1 MKFPSDGKGS
11 GLFDRSVDMK
21 IRKVLL
27 VRSAPAT
34 EQFGDESFL
43 PLGMA
48 YIAAVLVKAG
58 FEVRVEDLL
67 VTRKKTDEFLK
78 EVVSFAPQV
87 VGFTGVT
94 SVANSV
100 YRVAD
105 QIRQAIPGVCFF
117 MGGPHATALPEEA
130 LNKGMDFV
138 IRGEGEVTVLDLIE
152 HLGAP
157 DGVPGISFLRDGKV
171 VRNPDREFIKDLDA
185 LPFPARS
192 LFPPLSCYK
201 GQEALGSLVPVG
213 SIITSR
219 GCPYECHFCFKAVF
233 GNKFRPR
240 SAESV
245 VEEWALLKDKFHVRE
260 IAIVDD
266 SFTSD
271 PARVHRI
278 CDALIRTKMGIRWSC
293 PNGIRVDRADPAMLA
308 KMRQAGCYR
317 VALGIESGNQA
328 ILDSIG
334 KRITLAQIQEMVRQC
349 RKVGIKTM
357 GFFMLGNLGE
367 TRETMEET
375 IDFAV
380 KLKTDY
386 AQFLIAIP
394 YPGTRLYDEIKAH
407 GEFFI
412 KDWDQYGQYEGS
424 ACFRWGN
431 LTPELLS
438 EMHRRAERR
447 YYFSPGYLFR
457 QAVNPETY
465 LFLPRRLK
473 VALRLLRTK

>member
-1 MKFPSDGKGS
+1 MSKPPEAGAV
-11 GLFDRSVDMK
+11 R
-21 IRKVLL
+21 RVLL
-27 VRSAPAT
+27 VRPAPAS

-43 PLGMA
+43 PLGLA

-58 FEVRVEDLL
+58 YEVRVEDLL
-67 VTRKKTDEFLK
+67 ISRKTPERFVEDAVAFD
-78 EVVSFAPQV
+78 PQV
-87 VGFTGVT
+87 VCFTAVT
-94 SVANSV
+94 SVVKGA
-100 YRVAD
+100 YRLRELLRSALPEAVAL
-105 QIRQAIPGVCFF
+105 
-117 MGGPHATALPEEA
+117 MGGPHASALPEES
-130 LNKGMDFV
+130 LRSGMDFV
-138 IRGEGEVTVLDLIE
+138 VRGEGEVTILDLIG
-152 HLGAP
+152 HLGSP
-157 DGVPGISFLRDGKV
+157 EGIPGVSYLREGRAV
-171 VRNPDREFIKDLDA
+171 HNPDRPYIQDLDS
-185 LPFPARS
+185 LPFPERS

-201 GQEALGSLVPVG
+201 GQEALGARQPVG
-213 SIITSR
+213 SLITSR
-219 GCPYECHFCFKAVF
+219 GCPYQCHFCFKAVF

-245 VEEWALLKDKFHVRE
+245 LEEWIHLKEKHQVRE

-278 CDALIRTKMGIRWSC
+278 CDTLIRYKVGIRWSC
-293 PNGIRVDRADPAMLA
+293 PNGIRVDKSDPAMLE
-308 KMRQAGCYR
+308 KMRRAGCYR
-317 VALGIESGNQA
+317 VALGIESGNQKV
-328 ILDSIG
+328 LDSIG
-334 KRITLAQIQEMVRQC
+334 KHITLTQIEEMVQRC

-375 IDFAV
+375 IDFAIR
-380 KLKTDY
+380 LKTDY

-394 YPGTRLYDEIKAH
+394 YPGTRLYDEITTH

-424 ACFRWGN
+424 ACFRYGN

-438 EMHRRAERR
+438 EMHALASRR
-447 YYFSPGYLFR
+447 YYFNPGYLLR

-465 LFLPRRLK
+465 RFLPRRVK
-473 VALRLLRTK
+473 AALRLMRAK